1 MSGDS
6 SEIGSGLDR
15 IRVVIDRFVSRMRW
29 ERPWY
34 DVHMPLTPA
43 PIRSE
48 RPALPDQRL
57 LAHRGRGQ

>member
-6 SEIGSGLDR
+6 SEIGSVLTR
-15 IRVVIDRFVSRMRW
+15 IRVVIDRFVSRVRW

-34 DVHMPLTPA
+34 DLHMPLIPV

-57 LAHRGRGQ
+57 LAHRARGQ